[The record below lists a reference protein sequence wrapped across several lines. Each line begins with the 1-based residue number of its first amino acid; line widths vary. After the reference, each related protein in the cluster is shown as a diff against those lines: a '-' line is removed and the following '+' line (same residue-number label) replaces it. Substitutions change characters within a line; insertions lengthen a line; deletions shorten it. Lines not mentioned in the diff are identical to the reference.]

1 MAKQLAIAPV
11 QRSIVP
17 MSPITV
23 DLGPVQETLLIPLLG
38 RAAETLKENGL
49 IRDPKAVEIVAALD
63 YDFAKWQKS
72 KALAG
77 ATLRTR
83 MFDQDVQAFLADHP
97 TGTVVE
103 IGCGLNTRFERLD
116 NGQAQWFDLDLP
128 DSLAL
133 RRQFF
138 QDEPRRTMLEASV
151 LDTDWMEP
159 VAATGGPWCFISE
172 AVIIYLEAAQA
183 RQAITQIAD
192 RFPGAWLL
200 IDTTAQKM
208 VDGQAT
214 HDAMRYLSQD
224 SWFRWAC
231 DDPHEIE
238 VWGNLQLV
246 ESRTFLDASPELM
259 KQVPWQMRFFAQWAP
274 WLIRQKVDGY
284 RLNRF
289 VVAPD

>member
-1 MAKQLAIAPV
+1 MAKI
-11 QRSIVP
+11 S
-17 MSPITV
+17 V

-38 RAAETLKENGL
+38 RAVQTQDGNGL
-49 IRDPKAVEIVAALD
+49 IHDEKAVQIVESLD
-63 YDFAKWQKS
+63 YDFSKWQNSKS
-72 KALAG
+72 LAG

-83 MFDQDVQAFLADHP
+83 MYDQDVQAFLSEHP

-128 DSLAL
+128 DTLAL

-151 LDTDWMEP
+151 LDTGWMDP
-159 VAATGGPWCFISE
+159 VAATGGPWCFVSE
-172 AVIIYLEAAQA
+172 AVIIYLESAQA

-200 IDTTAQKM
+200 IDTTSQKM
-208 VDGQAT
+208 IDSQST
-214 HDAMRYLSQD
+214 HDAMRHMPKE

-238 VWGNLQLV
+238 SWGNLQLV
-246 ESRTFLDASPELM
+246 QSRTFFDAGAELM
-259 KQVPWQMRFFAQWAP
+259 KQVPWSTRFFVKWMP
-274 WLIRQKVDGY
+274 WLIRSKVQGY

-289 VVAPD
+289 VVNT